1 MSELTTESKAEQRLV
16 GLMAEF
22 ASPKA
27 LVAAGEATRDEGYRE
42 LEAFSYSVSHDL
54 RAPLR
59 HVSGFV
65 QLLQANAK
73 GKLDDTGMRYLDVI
87 AGAAKRMGTLIDD
100 LLSFSRTGRAQINVE
115 PIPLS
120 EMVEECK
127 RELELEIKGRTI
139 EWKIGELPQVHADRP
154 LLRQVM
160 ANLLGNAVKYSGKRE
175 VAKIEISAKT
185 EGGEIVVCVRD
196 NGAGFDMKY
205 AGKLFGVFSRLH
217 GESEF
222 EGTGI
227 GLANVRRIVLRH
239 GGRTWAEGE
248 VDKGA
253 AFYFSLPANPANPGQ
268 EETK

>member
-1 MSELTTESKAEQRLV
+1 MAAEIRRRRIVEASLLKSEE
-16 GLMAEF
+16 
-22 ASPKA
+22 A
-27 LVAAGEATRDEGYRE
+27 LKGANKE

-73 GKLDDTGMRYLDVI
+73 GKLDETGMRYLDVI
-87 AGAAKRMGTLIDD
+87 SGAAKRMGNLIDD

-120 EMVEECK
+120 AMVDECK
-127 RELELEIKGRTI
+127 KELELEMKGRAI
-139 EWKIGELPQVHADRP
+139 EWTIGELPEVHADRP

-175 VAKIEISAKT
+175 VAKIEISAWT
-185 EGGEIVVCVRD
+185 EGEEQVVCVRD

-205 AGKLFGVFSRLH
+205 ANKLFGVFSRLH
-217 GESEF
+217 GDSEF

-253 AFYFSLPANPANPGQ
+253 AFFFTLPLNPQPPQPENAP
-268 EETK
+268 